1 MYAIP
6 LKMAYVIKSPNLIVH
21 QMKHIRLNV
30 MKQKYG

>member
-6 LKMAYVIKSPNLIVH
+6 LKMAYVIKNPNLSVN
-21 QMKHIRLNV
+21 QMKHIRLNA

>member
-6 LKMAYVIKSPNLIVH
+6 LKMVYVIKNPNLIVS